1 MYVYISHTNYEF
13 TAAKA
18 NGLLIIVRL
27 FLFFLLFSLLRRM
40 HLRMIFSMTMTM
52 ACVCVC
58 SCIGVCACIRVVE
71 DGRGNVDTIF
81 LSRFSRQRF
90 SKKRH
95 LAISQRQLATEIYI
109 YIYICMYTRTHTR
122 AGARFTRFTGWNEY
136 IYPSVSLYIRGCS
149 TLGDDP
155 VTDGQADRRRSR
167 HIRLEPRRVK

>member
-1 MYVYISHTNYEF
+1 M
-13 TAAKA
+13 
-18 NGLLIIVRL
+18 
-27 FLFFLLFSLLRRM
+27 
-40 HLRMIFSMTMTM
+40 
-52 ACVCVC
+52 
-58 SCIGVCACIRVVE
+58 GVCACIRVVE

-109 YIYICMYTRTHTR
+109 YVYMYTRTHTR